1 MSSEIHLQIKA
12 EMESYLE
19 ESEHYKRAIVPN
31 ESLKFGSEY
40 HYYKANEIP
49 NEIGPF
55 VAIDSSGDLISPNS
69 LISVRISSTSGA
81 QSYLGVYAIF
91 AVTGLII
98 ILTTNI
104 YIFKSIQ
111 IAGII
116 FLFIF
121 GILFIFQKN
130 EKLSIEDNQNKLNSF
145 LQGFSISI
153 LNPKILIWFSAV
165 FSQFV
170 RSDSTFLTNS
180 ILVITASAIDCI
192 WYILVALIV
201 TSYGLKD
208 FFQKRIDV
216 IQKISGTVL
225 VLISILLIFNFF

>member
-1 MSSEIHLQIKA
+1 MTLIFWLQ
-12 EMESYLE
+12 
-19 ESEHYKRAIVPN
+19 
-31 ESLKFGSEY
+31 
-40 HYYKANEIP
+40 
-49 NEIGPF
+49 F
-55 VAIDSSGDLISPNS
+55 VAVCIAGAMSPGPSLALIIRNS
-69 LISVRISSTSGA
+69 TKYNR
-81 QSYLGVYAIF
+81 LGGIMSAIGHGLGMGIYAIF

-121 GILFIFQKN
+121 GILFIIQKKEELN
-130 EKLSIEDNQNKLNSF
+130 IENNQNKLNSF
-145 LQGFSISI
+145 FQGFSISI

-192 WYILVALIV
+192 WYVVVALIV

-208 FFQKRIDV
+208 FFQKRINA

-225 VLISILLIFNFF
+225 VLISILLIINFF

>member
-1 MSSEIHLQIKA
+1 
-12 EMESYLE
+12 
-19 ESEHYKRAIVPN
+19 
-31 ESLKFGSEY
+31 
-40 HYYKANEIP
+40 
-49 NEIGPF
+49 
-55 VAIDSSGDLISPNS
+55 
-69 LISVRISSTSGA
+69 
-81 QSYLGVYAIF
+81 
-91 AVTGLII
+91 I
-98 ILTTNI
+98 ILTNI

-111 IAGII
+111 IVGIV
-116 FLFIF
+116 FLFVF

-130 EKLSIEDNQNKLNSF
+130 EKIDIDESQNNLNSF

-208 FFQKRIDV
+208 FFQKRINA

-225 VLISILLIFNFF
+225 VVISILLIINSSNTLKIFYPLLFLFLLAYNLYFLIFQLF

>member
-1 MSSEIHLQIKA
+1 MTLIFWFQFAAVCIAGAMS
-12 EMESYLE
+12 
-19 ESEHYKRAIVPN
+19 PGP
-31 ESLKFGSEY
+31 SL
-40 HYYKANEIP
+40 A
-49 NEIGPF
+49 
-55 VAIDSSGDLISPNS
+55 LIIRNS
-69 LISVRISSTSGA
+69 TKYNRLGGIMSAVGHG
-81 QSYLGVYAIF
+81 LGMGVYAIF
-91 AVTGLII
+91 AVTGLSII
-98 ILTTNI
+98 ILTNI

-111 IAGII
+111 IVGIV
-116 FLFIF
+116 FLFVF

-130 EKLSIEDNQNKLNSF
+130 EKIDIDNSQNKLNSF

-208 FFQKRIDV
+208 FFQKRINA

-225 VLISILLIFNFF
+225 VIISILLIINFF

>member
-1 MSSEIHLQIKA
+1 MTLIFWFQFAAVCIAGAMS
-12 EMESYLE
+12 
-19 ESEHYKRAIVPN
+19 PGP
-31 ESLKFGSEY
+31 SL
-40 HYYKANEIP
+40 A
-49 NEIGPF
+49 
-55 VAIDSSGDLISPNS
+55 LIIRNS
-69 LISVRISSTSGA
+69 TKYNRLGGIMSAVGHG
-81 QSYLGVYAIF
+81 LGMGVYAIF
-91 AVTGLII
+91 AVTGLSII
-98 ILTTNI
+98 ILTNF
-104 YIFKSIQ
+104 YVFKSIQ
-111 IAGII
+111 IVGIV
-116 FLFIF
+116 FLFVF

-130 EKLSIEDNQNKLNSF
+130 EKINIDDSQNNLNSF

-208 FFQKRIDV
+208 FFQRRINV
-216 IQKISGTVL
+216 IQKTSGIVL
-225 VLISILLIFNFF
+225 VIISILLIINFF

>member
-1 MSSEIHLQIKA
+1 MTLIFWFQFAAVCIAGAMS
-12 EMESYLE
+12 
-19 ESEHYKRAIVPN
+19 PGP
-31 ESLKFGSEY
+31 SL
-40 HYYKANEIP
+40 A
-49 NEIGPF
+49 
-55 VAIDSSGDLISPNS
+55 LIIRNS
-69 LISVRISSTSGA
+69 TKYNR
-81 QSYLGVYAIF
+81 LGGIMSAVGHGLGMGIYAIF
-91 AVTGLII
+91 AVTGLSII
-98 ILTTNI
+98 ILTNI

-111 IAGII
+111 IVGII
-116 FLFIF
+116 FLFVF

-130 EKLSIEDNQNKLNSF
+130 EKIDIDDSQNKLNSF

-208 FFQKRIDV
+208 FFQKRINA

-225 VLISILLIFNFF
+225 VIISILLIINFF

>member
-1 MSSEIHLQIKA
+1 MTLIFWLQFAAVCIAGAMS
-12 EMESYLE
+12 
-19 ESEHYKRAIVPN
+19 PGP
-31 ESLKFGSEY
+31 SLALIIRNSTKFNRLGGIMSAVG
-40 HYYKANEIP
+40 H
-49 NEIGPF
+49 GL
-55 VAIDSSGDLISPNS
+55 GM
-69 LISVRISSTSGA
+69 
-81 QSYLGVYAIF
+81 GVYAIF
-91 AVTGLII
+91 AVTGLSII
-98 ILTTNI
+98 ILTNM

-111 IAGII
+111 IIGII
-116 FLFIF
+116 FLFF
-121 GILFIFQKN
+121 YGILFILQKN
-130 EKLSIEDNQNKLNSF
+130 DKINIDDNQNKLNSF

-170 RSDSTFLTNS
+170 KSESTILANS

-208 FFQKRIDV
+208 FFQKKINA

-225 VLISILLIFNFF
+225 VIISILLIIDFF

>member
-1 MSSEIHLQIKA
+1 MTLIFWLQ
-12 EMESYLE
+12 
-19 ESEHYKRAIVPN
+19 
-31 ESLKFGSEY
+31 
-40 HYYKANEIP
+40 
-49 NEIGPF
+49 F
-55 VAIDSSGDLISPNS
+55 VAVCIAGAMSPGPSLALIIRNS
-69 LISVRISSTSGA
+69 TKYNR
-81 QSYLGVYAIF
+81 LGGIMSAIGHGLGMGIYAIF

-121 GILFIFQKN
+121 GILFIIQKN
-130 EKLSIEDNQNKLNSF
+130 EELNIENNQNKLNSF
-145 LQGFSISI
+145 FQGFSISI

-180 ILVITASAIDCI
+180 ILVITASSIDCI
-192 WYILVALIV
+192 WYIMVALIV

-208 FFQKRIDV
+208 FFQKRINA

-225 VLISILLIFNFF
+225 GLISILLIINFF

>member
-1 MSSEIHLQIKA
+1 MTLIFWLQFAAVCIA
-12 EMESYLE
+12 G
-19 ESEHYKRAIVPN
+19 A
-31 ESLKFGSEY
+31 
-40 HYYKANEIP
+40 
-49 NEIGPF
+49 
-55 VAIDSSGDLISPNS
+55 ISPGPSLALIIRNS
-69 LISVRISSTSGA
+69 TKYNR
-81 QSYLGVYAIF
+81 LGGIMSAVGHGLGMGIYAIF
-91 AVTGLII
+91 AVTGLSII
-98 ILTTNI
+98 ILTNI

-111 IAGII
+111 ITGII

-130 EKLSIEDNQNKLNSF
+130 KELIIEDNQKKLNSF

-170 RSDSTFLTNS
+170 KSDSTFLINS

-208 FFQKRIDV
+208 FFQKRING
-216 IQKISGTVL
+216 IQKISGAVL
-225 VLISILLIFNFF
+225 VLISILLIIDFF

>member
-1 MSSEIHLQIKA
+1 MTLIFWLQFAAVCIAGAMSPGPSLALIIRNSTKYNRLGGI
-12 EMESYLE
+12 MS
-19 ESEHYKRAIVPN
+19 AI
-31 ESLKFGSEY
+31 G
-40 HYYKANEIP
+40 H
-49 NEIGPF
+49 G
-55 VAIDSSGDLISPNS
+55 
-69 LISVRISSTSGA
+69 
-81 QSYLGVYAIF
+81 LGMGIYAIF

-121 GILFIFQKN
+121 GILFIIQKN
-130 EKLSIEDNQNKLNSF
+130 EELNIENNQNKLNSF

-192 WYILVALIV
+192 WYVVVVLIV

-208 FFQKRIDV
+208 FFQKRINA

-225 VLISILLIFNFF
+225 VLISILLIINFF

>member
-1 MSSEIHLQIKA
+1 MS
-12 EMESYLE
+12 
-19 ESEHYKRAIVPN
+19 AI
-31 ESLKFGSEY
+31 G
-40 HYYKANEIP
+40 H
-49 NEIGPF
+49 G
-55 VAIDSSGDLISPNS
+55 
-69 LISVRISSTSGA
+69 
-81 QSYLGVYAIF
+81 LGMGIYAIF
-91 AVTGLII
+91 AVTGLSII
-98 ILTTNI
+98 ILTNI

-121 GILFIFQKN
+121 GILYIFQKN

-180 ILVITASAIDCI
+180 ILVITASAIDSI
-192 WYILVALIV
+192 WYIVVVLIV

-208 FFQKRIDV
+208 FFQKRINA
-216 IQKISGTVL
+216 IQKISGSVL
-225 VLISILLIFNFF
+225 VLISTLLIVNFF

>member
-1 MSSEIHLQIKA
+1 MTLIFWLQFAAVCIAGAMS
-12 EMESYLE
+12 
-19 ESEHYKRAIVPN
+19 PGP
-31 ESLKFGSEY
+31 SL
-40 HYYKANEIP
+40 ALIIRN
-49 NEIGPF
+49 
-55 VAIDSSGDLISPNS
+55 SSKYNRLGGIMSAVGHGL
-69 LISVRISSTSGA
+69 GM
-81 QSYLGVYAIF
+81 GVYAIF
-91 AVTGLII
+91 AVTGLSII
-98 ILTTNI
+98 ILTNI
-104 YIFKSIQ
+104 YVFKSIQ
-111 IAGII
+111 IVGIV
-116 FLFIF
+116 FLFAF

-130 EKLSIEDNQNKLNSF
+130 EKIDFDVSQNKLNSF

-208 FFQKRIDV
+208 FFQKKINA

-225 VLISILLIFNFF
+225 VIISILLIINFF

>member
-1 MSSEIHLQIKA
+1 MTLIFWLQFAAVCIA
-12 EMESYLE
+12 G
-19 ESEHYKRAIVPN
+19 A
-31 ESLKFGSEY
+31 
-40 HYYKANEIP
+40 
-49 NEIGPF
+49 
-55 VAIDSSGDLISPNS
+55 ISPGPSLALIIRNS
-69 LISVRISSTSGA
+69 TKYNR
-81 QSYLGVYAIF
+81 LGGIMSAVGHGLGMGIYAIF
-91 AVTGLII
+91 AVTGLSII
-98 ILTTNI
+98 ILTNI

-111 IAGII
+111 IIGII
-116 FLFIF
+116 FLLIF

-130 EKLSIEDNQNKLNSF
+130 KELIIEDNQKKLNSF

-170 RSDSTFLTNS
+170 KSDSTFLINS

-208 FFQKRIDV
+208 FFQKRINA
-216 IQKISGTVL
+216 IQKISGAVL
-225 VLISILLIFNFF
+225 VIISILLIIDFF

>member
-1 MSSEIHLQIKA
+1 MTLIFWLQ
-12 EMESYLE
+12 
-19 ESEHYKRAIVPN
+19 
-31 ESLKFGSEY
+31 
-40 HYYKANEIP
+40 
-49 NEIGPF
+49 F
-55 VAIDSSGDLISPNS
+55 VAVCIAGAMSPGPSLALIIRNS
-69 LISVRISSTSGA
+69 TKYNR
-81 QSYLGVYAIF
+81 LGGIMSAIGHGLGMGIYAIF

-121 GILFIFQKN
+121 GILFIIQKN
-130 EKLSIEDNQNKLNSF
+130 EELNIENNQNKLNSF
-145 LQGFSISI
+145 FQGFSISI

-170 RSDSTFLTNS
+170 RSDSTFFTNS

-192 WYILVALIV
+192 WYVMVALIV

-208 FFQKRIDV
+208 FFQKRINA

-225 VLISILLIFNFF
+225 VLISILLIINFF

>member
-1 MSSEIHLQIKA
+1 MTLIFWLQFVSVCIAGAMSPGPSLALIIRNSTKYNRLGGI
-12 EMESYLE
+12 MS
-19 ESEHYKRAIVPN
+19 AI
-31 ESLKFGSEY
+31 G
-40 HYYKANEIP
+40 H
-49 NEIGPF
+49 G
-55 VAIDSSGDLISPNS
+55 
-69 LISVRISSTSGA
+69 
-81 QSYLGVYAIF
+81 LGMGIYAIF
-91 AVTGLII
+91 AVTGLSII
-98 ILTTNI
+98 ILTNI

-121 GILFIFQKN
+121 GILYIFQKN

-180 ILVITASAIDCI
+180 ILVITASAIDSI
-192 WYILVALIV
+192 WYIVVVLIV

-208 FFQKRIDV
+208 FFQKRINA
-216 IQKISGTVL
+216 IQKISGSVL
-225 VLISILLIFNFF
+225 VLISTLLIVNFF

>member
-1 MSSEIHLQIKA
+1 MTLIFWFQFAAVCIAGAMS
-12 EMESYLE
+12 
-19 ESEHYKRAIVPN
+19 PGP
-31 ESLKFGSEY
+31 SL
-40 HYYKANEIP
+40 A
-49 NEIGPF
+49 
-55 VAIDSSGDLISPNS
+55 LIIRNS
-69 LISVRISSTSGA
+69 TKYNRLGGIMSAVGHG
-81 QSYLGVYAIF
+81 LGMGVYAIF
-91 AVTGLII
+91 AVTGLSII
-98 ILTTNI
+98 ILTNI
-104 YIFKSIQ
+104 YVFKSIQ
-111 IAGII
+111 IVGIV
-116 FLFIF
+116 FLFVF

-130 EKLSIEDNQNKLNSF
+130 EKIDIDNSQNKLNSF

-208 FFQKRIDV
+208 FFQKRINA

-225 VLISILLIFNFF
+225 VIISILLIINFF

>member
-1 MSSEIHLQIKA
+1 MTLIFWFQFAAVCIAGAMS
-12 EMESYLE
+12 
-19 ESEHYKRAIVPN
+19 PGP
-31 ESLKFGSEY
+31 SL
-40 HYYKANEIP
+40 ALIIRN
-49 NEIGPF
+49 
-55 VAIDSSGDLISPNS
+55 SSKYNRLGGILSAVGHG
-69 LISVRISSTSGA
+69 LGM
-81 QSYLGVYAIF
+81 GVYAIF
-91 AVTGLII
+91 AVTGLSII
-98 ILTTNI
+98 ILTNI
-104 YIFKSIQ
+104 YIFKLIQ
-111 IAGII
+111 IVGIA
-116 FLFIF
+116 FLFVF

-130 EKLSIEDNQNKLNSF
+130 EKIDFNVSQNKLNSF

-170 RSDSTFLTNS
+170 KSDSTLLTNS

-208 FFQKRIDV
+208 FFQKRINA

-225 VLISILLIFNFF
+225 VIISILLIINFF

>member
-1 MSSEIHLQIKA
+1 MTLIFWLQFAAVCIAGAMS
-12 EMESYLE
+12 
-19 ESEHYKRAIVPN
+19 PGP
-31 ESLKFGSEY
+31 SL
-40 HYYKANEIP
+40 A
-49 NEIGPF
+49 
-55 VAIDSSGDLISPNS
+55 LIIRNS
-69 LISVRISSTSGA
+69 TKYNR
-81 QSYLGVYAIF
+81 LGGIMSAVGHGLGMGIYAIF
-91 AVTGLII
+91 AVTGLSII
-98 ILTTNI
+98 ILTNI

-111 IAGII
+111 ITGII

-130 EKLSIEDNQNKLNSF
+130 KELIIEDNQKKLNSF

-170 RSDSTFLTNS
+170 KSDSTFLTNT
-180 ILVITASAIDCI
+180 ILVITASTIDCI

-208 FFQKRIDV
+208 FFQKRINA
-216 IQKISGTVL
+216 IQKISGSVL
-225 VLISILLIFNFF
+225 VLISMFLIVNFF

>member
-1 MSSEIHLQIKA
+1 MTLIFWLQ
-12 EMESYLE
+12 
-19 ESEHYKRAIVPN
+19 
-31 ESLKFGSEY
+31 
-40 HYYKANEIP
+40 
-49 NEIGPF
+49 F
-55 VAIDSSGDLISPNS
+55 VAVCIAGAMSPGPSLALIIRNS
-69 LISVRISSTSGA
+69 TKYNR
-81 QSYLGVYAIF
+81 LGGIMSAIGHGLGMGIYAIF

-121 GILFIFQKN
+121 GILFIIQKKEELN
-130 EKLSIEDNQNKLNSF
+130 IENNQNKLNSF

-170 RSDSTFLTNS
+170 RSDSTFFTNS

-192 WYILVALIV
+192 WYVVVALIV

-208 FFQKRIDV
+208 FFQKRINA

-225 VLISILLIFNFF
+225 VLISILLIINFF

>member
-1 MSSEIHLQIKA
+1 MTLIFWFQFAAVCIAGAMS
-12 EMESYLE
+12 
-19 ESEHYKRAIVPN
+19 PGP
-31 ESLKFGSEY
+31 SL
-40 HYYKANEIP
+40 A
-49 NEIGPF
+49 
-55 VAIDSSGDLISPNS
+55 LIIRNS
-69 LISVRISSTSGA
+69 TKYNRLAGIMSAVGHGMG
-81 QSYLGVYAIF
+81 LGVYAIF
-91 AVTGLII
+91 AVTGLSII
-98 ILTTNI
+98 ILTNI

-111 IAGII
+111 IVGIV
-116 FLFIF
+116 FLFVF

-130 EKLSIEDNQNKLNSF
+130 EKIDIVDSQNNLNSF

-170 RSDSTFLTNS
+170 KSDSTFLTNS

-208 FFQKRIDV
+208 FFQKKINA

-225 VLISILLIFNFF
+225 VIISILLIINFF

>member
-1 MSSEIHLQIKA
+1 MTLIFWFQFAAVCIAGAMS
-12 EMESYLE
+12 
-19 ESEHYKRAIVPN
+19 PGP
-31 ESLKFGSEY
+31 SLALIIRNSTKFNRLGGIMSAVG
-40 HYYKANEIP
+40 H
-49 NEIGPF
+49 GL
-55 VAIDSSGDLISPNS
+55 GM
-69 LISVRISSTSGA
+69 
-81 QSYLGVYAIF
+81 GVYAIF
-91 AVTGLII
+91 AVTGLSII
-98 ILTTNI
+98 ILTNI
-104 YIFKSIQ
+104 YVFKSIQ
-111 IAGII
+111 IIGIL
-116 FLFIF
+116 FLFVF

-130 EKLSIEDNQNKLNSF
+130 EKIDIDNSQNKLNSF

-208 FFQKRIDV
+208 FFQKRINA

-225 VLISILLIFNFF
+225 VIISILLIINFF